1 MSDIKGIALGIDDFK
16 TLIEENCYYVDK
28 SKFIEEILKDKAGVK
43 LFTRPRRFGKTLN
56 MSMLRYFFDIKNA
69 EENRSL
75 FKELYIEKSPAINEQ
90 GKYPVIFLSMKEIQ
104 GKNYE
109 EIIERTR
116 AFFKLLYNEYV
127 MLRENLNQS
136 ELQDFDE
143 IWLGKKNIDLSTAL
157 LKLSLYLKKYYNQKV
172 IILID
177 EYDVPLMSAYENGC
191 YDEAIQ
197 FFKILYGAV
206 LKSNSNIKMGVLTGA
221 IRVAQAGIFSDL
233 NNLKI
238 NTIFNEAY
246 DEYFGLSQ
254 KEVEDILRYYGME
267 YTITEVKSWYDGY
280 KFGKAEVYNPWS
292 ILNYIDN
299 KELKAYWIN
308 TSGNVL
314 IKNLL
319 LLSDGVVFDDLQNL
333 VNGNERI
340 VFINENIA
348 FGNNLSP
355 NHLWELLLFSGYLT
369 VKEKMDDKTYLVK
382 IPNKEILTFFKEMF
396 VSIIFRGSS
405 NIGDMKQ
412 ALQSKNI
419 NHIINILEE
428 VVVNAMSFY
437 DTSKK
442 YENSYQTLLSGFMYG
457 LNSFYQVLP
466 NVESGYGR
474 ADIILKPRNKN
485 WAGYI
490 FELKRAN
497 DNDMKMEAEKALNQI
512 EDKKYDNILKNEEI
526 KDIIKIGLVFKG
538 KKVES
543 SYSYEKNDFNVKN

>member
-16 TLIEENCYYVDK
+16 TVIEENCYYVDK

-56 MSMLRYFFDIKNA
+56 MSTLKYFFDIKNA
-69 EENRSL
+69 EKNRAL
-75 FKELYIEKSPAINEQ
+75 FKSLYIENSPAINEQ
-90 GKYPVIFLSMKEIQ
+90 GKYPIIFLSMKEIQ
-104 GKNYE
+104 GRNYE
-109 EIIERTR
+109 EMIERTR
-116 AFFKLLYNEYV
+116 DFLKLLYNEYV
-127 MLRENLNQS
+127 MLRERLNQS
-136 ELQDFDE
+136 ELQDFDN
-143 IWLGKKNIDLSTAL
+143 IWLGKKNIDLSKAL
-157 LKLSLYLKKYYNQKV
+157 FKLSLYLNNYYNQKV

-191 YDEAIQ
+191 YNEAIQ
-197 FFKILYGAV
+197 FFKVLYRAV
-206 LKSNSNIKMGVLTGA
+206 LKSNPNIKMGVLTGA

-238 NTIFNEAY
+238 NTILNEAY

-254 KEVEDILRYYGME
+254 KEVEDMLKYYNME
-267 YTITEVKSWYDGY
+267 YTMTEVKSWYDGY
-280 KFGKAEVYNPWS
+280 KFGKVEVYNPWS

-299 KELKAYWIN
+299 KELKAYWVN

-333 VNGNERI
+333 VNGNEKI

-369 VKEKMDDKTYLVK
+369 VKEKIDDKTYLVR

-396 VSIIFRGSS
+396 VNIVFRGSN

-412 ALQSKNI
+412 ALHSKDI
-419 NHIINILEE
+419 NRIINILEE
-428 VVVNAMSFY
+428 VIINAMSFY

-442 YENSYQTLLSGFMYG
+442 YENPYQTLLSGFLYG

-466 NVESGYGR
+466 NIESGYGR

-497 DNDMKMEAEKALNQI
+497 HSDIKVEAEKALNQI
-512 EDKKYDNILKNEEI
+512 EEKKYDSILKSEEI
-526 KDIIKIGLVFKG
+526 KDIIKIGLVFEG

-543 SYSYEKNDFNVKN
+543 TYSFE

>member
-474 ADIILKPRNKN
+474 DDIILKPRNKN

-497 DNDMKMEAEKALNQI
+497 HSDIKVEAEKALNQI
-512 EDKKYDNILKNEEI
+512 EEKKYDSILKSEEI
-526 KDIIKIGLVFKG
+526 KDIIKIGLVFEG

-543 SYSYEKNDFNVKN
+543 TYSFE

>member
-1 MSDIKGIALGIDDFK
+1 MSDLKGIALGIDDFK
-16 TLIEENCYYVDK
+16 TVIEENCYYVDK

-56 MSMLRYFFDIKNA
+56 MSTLKYFFDIKDA
-69 EENRSL
+69 EKNRAL
-75 FKELYIEKSPAINEQ
+75 FKGLYIENSPAINEQ
-90 GKYPVIFLSMKEIQ
+90 GKYPIIFLSMKEIQ
-104 GKNYE
+104 GRNYE
-109 EIIERTR
+109 EMIERTR
-116 AFFKLLYNEYV
+116 DFLKLLYNEYV
-127 MLRENLNQS
+127 MLRERLNQS
-136 ELQDFDE
+136 ELQDFDN
-143 IWLGKKNIDLSTAL
+143 IWLGKKNIDLSKAL
-157 LKLSLYLKKYYNQKV
+157 FKLSLYLNNYYNQKV

-191 YDEAIQ
+191 YNEAIQ
-197 FFKILYGAV
+197 FFKVLYRAV
-206 LKSNSNIKMGVLTGA
+206 LKSNPNIKMGVLTGA

-238 NTIFNEAY
+238 NTILNEAY

-254 KEVEDILRYYGME
+254 KEVEDMLKYYNME
-267 YTITEVKSWYDGY
+267 YTMTEVKSWYDGY
-280 KFGKAEVYNPWS
+280 KFGKVEVYNPWS

-299 KELKAYWIN
+299 KELKAYWVN

-333 VNGNERI
+333 VNGNEKI

-369 VKEKMDDKTYLVK
+369 VKEKIDDKTYLVR

-396 VSIIFRGSS
+396 VNIVFRGSN

-412 ALQSKNI
+412 ALHSKDI
-419 NHIINILEE
+419 NRIINILEE
-428 VVVNAMSFY
+428 VIINAMSFY

-442 YENSYQTLLSGFMYG
+442 YENPYQTLLSGFLYG

-466 NVESGYGR
+466 NIESGYGR

-497 DNDMKMEAEKALNQI
+497 SNNIKVETEKALNQI
-512 EDKKYDNILKNEEI
+512 EEKKYESILKSEEI
-526 KDIIKIGLVFKG
+526 KDIIKMGLVFEG

-543 SYSYEKNDFNVKN
+543 TYSFE

>member
-75 FKELYIEKSPAINEQ
+75 FKELYIEKSPAIKEQ

-191 YDEAIQ
+191 YDEVIQ

-474 ADIILKPRNKN
+474 DDIILKPRNKN